1 MCCGSPRPK
10 MTSGAQ
16 RLTRVLA
23 PPPAPRASAPAARP
37 VFAYVGETALTVVS
51 PMTRKT
57 YRFEGPGARLEVDIA
72 DRAWIAFIPH
82 LRRVTNS

>member
-1 MCCGSPRPK
+1 

-23 PPPAPRASAPAARP
+23 PAPLRASAPAARP
-37 VFAYVGETALTVVS
+37 VFEYVGETALTVVS

-57 YRFEGPGARLEVDIA
+57 YRFERPGAVLEVDMV

-82 LRRVTNS
+82 LRRVANS